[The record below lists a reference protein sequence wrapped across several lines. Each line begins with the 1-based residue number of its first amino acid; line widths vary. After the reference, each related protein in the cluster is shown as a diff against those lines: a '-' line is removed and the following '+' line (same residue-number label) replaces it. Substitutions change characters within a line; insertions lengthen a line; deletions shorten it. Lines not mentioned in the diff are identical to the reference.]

1 VDERATPSPDRPVF
15 VSAPNSKKDQVQTG
29 AECWSGNECWNGN
42 GGQMTT
48 RRQTA
53 ATRNSK
59 VRVEKLNKAAF
70 ALVNENATE
79 IAASLLKST
88 IEGHV
93 LSARLLVELAEG
105 NVSAEEA
112 LMMRPLRSLAL
123 QLEADSRLPID
134 SPDAAAEKNV
144 DEPSTGLA

>member
-1 VDERATPSPDRPVF
+1 
-15 VSAPNSKKDQVQTG
+15 
-29 AECWSGNECWNGN
+29 
-42 GGQMTT
+42 MTT